1 MYTFKVPK
9 MSCGGCA
16 NTITNALRQVD
27 ESAIIEIN
35 LADKIVKIDSPKSE
49 TELMLAMTNVGYPAL
64 SLSSK

>member
-27 ESAIIEIN
+27 EAAMIEIN
-35 LADKIVKIDSPKSE
+35 LADKIVKIDSPK
-49 TELMLAMTNVGYPAL
+49 TEAEFALAMTNAGYPPA
-64 SLSSK
+64 

>member
-27 ESAIIEIN
+27 EAAIIEIN
-35 LADKIVKIDSPKSE
+35 LADKIVKIDSLKAE
-49 TELMLAMTNVGYPAL
+49 TELALAMTNAGYPPA
-64 SLSSK
+64 